1 MAFNISKLWKNSPV
15 TLIKTAN
22 SVGLINCLL
31 QPSLFY
37 LRILKSI
44 RVEINSLIKSCVTRT
59 DPAAETKSIGLQAD
73 ARVVMVFAVPPRLFY
88 RDKEILPTY
97 RDHAIWTVLSWQI
110 DPTHLPG
117 LCPPSLKLR
126 RSKQKRMPTLTQTA
140 THQTAGPLGNIVQYA
155 HRQI

>member
-73 ARVVMVFAVPPRLFY
+73 ARVVMVFAVPPRQIYHDLTNPAHLSGPRHLDNF
-88 RDKEILPTY
+88 ILT
-97 RDHAIWTVLSWQI
+97 RNFH
-110 DPTHLPG
+110 
-117 LCPPSLKLR
+117 PSTGTL
-126 RSKQKRMPTLTQTA
+126 QKRMPTLTLTA
-140 THQTAGPLGNIVQYA
+140 TH
-155 HRQI
+155 